1 MVRVL
6 GAAVLR
12 GAVVRQC
19 GGDARVAR
27 RERLY
32 LQSGTGDDG
41 SGRYQQDDPAPY
53 ERLQLGQTIEVS
65 RGYGCA
71 VRAMAVRAGTRKMIP
86 RPTSDCS
93 WGGCKVLREMRRG
106 TMREMRRGRSRR
118 VGTL

>member
-1 MVRVL
+1 MQCVGGAGAGRGRSARGSALVVRLL

-41 SGRYQQDDPAPY
+41 SGRYPQDDPAPY
-53 ERLQLGQTIEVS
+53 ERL
-65 RGYGCA
+65 
-71 VRAMAVRAGTRKMIP
+71 
-86 RPTSDCS
+86 
-93 WGGCKVLREMRRG
+93 
-106 TMREMRRGRSRR
+106 
-118 VGTL
+118 